1 MTTTSFTRGG
11 MPFSVQICADSVS
24 KYGSRI
30 TTFVLTYPRFIH
42 AQMMTHRMLSRNAQ
56 SSRAM
61 PVSKMLEETPVIPTG
76 LRYNQKG
83 MQPAEPLSLVDQE
96 KAFALLVKLHDQT
109 TKTVKALDKLGVHKQ
124 WANRYL
130 EPFRT
135 ITAIYTGTAQAWAGF
150 FDLRAHPDAQEEIC
164 WLAEAMQKLYTAN
177 YNKTE
182 RTEQHLPFIREEEKV
197 LPLLDKF
204 KLSSARCAR
213 VSYLTFDGKRDLEK
227 DFELHDRLSKA
238 SPPHLSPL
246 EHCAIGD
253 STLAMN
259 ANFFG
264 WKSYRYMLEQEYLT
278 FDE

>member
-1 MTTTSFTRGG
+1 MTTMSFTRGG

-24 KYGSRI
+24 KNGSRI
-30 TTFVLTYPRFIH
+30 TTFALTYPRFIH

-61 PVSKMLEETPVIPTG
+61 PVSKMLDETPVIPTN

-83 MQPAEPLSLVDQE
+83 MQPAESLSLADQE
-96 KAFALLVKLHDQT
+96 KAFALLVKLHEQT
-109 TKTVKALDKLGVHKQ
+109 MKTVKALDKLGVHKQ

-135 ITAIYTGTAQAWAGF
+135 ITAIYTATAQAWAAF

-164 WLAEAMQKLYTAN
+164 WLAEEMKKLYVSN
-177 YNKTE
+177 YQNVAHTE
-182 RTEQHLPFIREEEKV
+182 IHLPFVREDEQE

-213 VSYLTFDGKRDLEK
+213 VSYLTFEGKRDLEK
-227 DFELHDRLSKA
+227 DFELHDRLAKA

-246 EHCAIGD
+246 EHCAIADAGF
-253 STLAMN
+253 AMN
-259 ANFFG
+259 ANFRG
-264 WKSYRYMLEQEYLT
+264 WKSYRFLMEEEYLT
-278 FDE
+278 LES